1 MTHLFSKSRREGAY
15 DSGFLRERGIFG
27 VLIISELVAG
37 TYSLSIARGVLSNG
51 AEGGRD
57 YIARGQ
63 MAGGISTGDKWLG
76 SFHQG
81 ADGWRYFTKG

>member
-1 MTHLFSKSRREGAY
+1 M
-15 DSGFLRERGIFG
+15 
-27 VLIISELVAG
+27 LIISELVAR

-76 SFHQG
+76 SFHRV
-81 ADGWRYFTKG
+81 AYGWRCFTKG